1 MRRKISKPAEP
12 KHGPNER
19 AKQLN
24 HIACQKELP
33 ELSENELAY
42 VNGIRWTLRRYQR
55 HEICANQ
62 ARAEQRLW
70 QIAYLQGG
78 WRK

>member
-1 MRRKISKPAEP
+1 MKKKIVSPP
-12 KHGPNER
+12 PHGPNQR
-19 AKQLN
+19 AAKLN

-33 ELSENELAY
+33 VLAENELAY

-62 ARAEQRLW
+62 AQAEQRLW
-70 QIAYLQGG
+70 QVRYLQ
-78 WRK
+78 